1 MEKILE
7 VAKQNERNRT
17 CVVEVGVTKTMIMVI
32 KKKFKQGNTIGL
44 EEALKITRLLWNEAT
59 INNRVKLLVG
69 KNMDFMNLLTWIL
82 KIYIDNNNFEM
93 LNEVMP
99 LLKLTIDVVD
109 SNLLRNLNIEFFIT
123 FSKQAIHS
131 VLHVLIETC
140 PLGGSRTRIMEA
152 DGREQLFRHAADIA
166 MISVMA

>member
-7 VAKQNERNRT
+7 VAKQTERNRT
-17 CVVEVGVTKTMIMVI
+17 CMVKVGVTKTMIMVI

-59 INNRVKLLVG
+59 INNSVKLLVG

-93 LNEVMP
+93 VNEVMP
-99 LLKLTIDVVD
+99 VLKLTIDVVD

-123 FSKQAIHS
+123 FSKQAIKS

-140 PLGGSRTRIMEA
+140 PFGWKPNEDHGS
-152 DGREQLFRHAADIA
+152 GRSNQTH
-166 MISVMA
+166 